1 MNIVTKKALSR
12 REALRG
18 MGAMV
23 ALPFLD
29 SMVPAMT
36 PLARTAAAPATP
48 RLGFVYAPNGMFLP
62 NFHPAGEG
70 GSGYAMTPILRPLE
84 AYREQMVVVTGLSNR
99 GIVSPNEGG
108 GSCAP
113 WATRSATKR
122 SGATDSG
129 SSSAWRCAPSGV
141 DRTT

>member
-36 PLARTAAAPATP
+36 PLAQTAAAPAIP
-48 RLGFVYAPNGMFLP
+48 RLGFV
-62 NFHPAGEG
+62 
-70 GSGYAMTPILRPLE
+70 
-84 AYREQMVVVTGLSNR
+84 
-99 GIVSPNEGG
+99 
-108 GSCAP
+108 
-113 WATRSATKR
+113 
-122 SGATDSG
+122 
-129 SSSAWRCAPSGV
+129 
-141 DRTT
+141 